1 MTPTQPPPHHPST
14 GRRRALALPAAALLA
29 GALLASAPPGACA
42 ETPVLVEEVPFV
54 VTPDAVTLAMLELA
68 GVGPQDRLIDLGSGD
83 GRIVI
88 NAAKRFGAHGLGVE
102 IVPDL
107 VRRSR
112 DAAVRAGVAERVR
125 FEQQDLFDTDLAQA
139 SVITMYLLQE
149 VNLRLRPR
157 LLALAPGTRIV
168 SHDWDLGDWTPDRT
182 RTVDAPDKPVG
193 REKLSRLH
201 LWVVPA
207 RLQGLWCGAG
217 GVALQLDQRYQAL
230 QGSLTLGESRW
241 MLAGRIDGAAWQA
254 QGAGGAALQA
264 RWHGSGRGE
273 LLVAQADGPWG
284 PLQGVRLRPAAGGR
298 CDGGA

>member
-1 MTPTQPPPHHPST
+1 MRSLLFSITAVLA
-14 GRRRALALPAAALLA
+14 ALGLPAASSAQAA
-29 GALLASAPPGACA
+29 GAAAPAFA
-42 ETPVLVEEVPFV
+42 EEVPFV

-68 GVGPQDRLIDLGSGD
+68 GVGPQDHLIDLGSGD

-88 NAAKRFGAHGLGVE
+88 NAAKRFGARGLGVE

-107 VRRSR
+107 VQRSR
-112 DAAVRAGVAERVR
+112 EAAARAGVAGRVR
-125 FEQQDLFDTDLAQA
+125 FEQQDLFETDLSPA

-149 VNLRLRPR
+149 VNLQLRPR

-168 SHDWDLGDWTPDRT
+168 SHDWDLGDWAPDLT

-217 GVALQLDQRYQAL
+217 GAALRLDQRFQAL
-230 QGSLTLGESRW
+230 QGSVTLGDRRW
-241 MLAGRIDGAAWQA
+241 MLAGRIDGADWQA
-254 QGAGGAALQA
+254 QGAGGAVLQA
-264 RWHGSGRGE
+264 RWQGSGRGE
-273 LLVAQADGPWG
+273 LVVAQAAGPWG
-284 PLQGVRLRPAAGGR
+284 RLRGARLQPAAGER